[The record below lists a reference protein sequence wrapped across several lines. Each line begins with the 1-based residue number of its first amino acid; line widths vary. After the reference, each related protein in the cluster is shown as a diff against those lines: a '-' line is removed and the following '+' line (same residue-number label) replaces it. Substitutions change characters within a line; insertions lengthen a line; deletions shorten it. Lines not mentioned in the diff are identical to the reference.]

1 MKAYKK
7 RMIKEYKQLDK
18 RYKKLKRI
26 INMYEAN
33 TLPFDPKCPSSL
45 LHEQLCAMK
54 RYRDALLLRAE
65 YEDIDL
71 EY

>member
-7 RMIKEYKQLDK
+7 RMIKEYKKLNK
-18 RYKKLKRI
+18 RCKKLKRI
-26 INMYEAN
+26 LNMSEAC
-33 TLPFDPKCPSSL
+33 TLPFELNCPIYL
-45 LHEQLCAMK
+45 LREQIRAMED
-54 RYRDALLLRAE
+54 YRNVLLLRAE

>member
-7 RMIKEYKQLDK
+7 RMIKEYNQLNK

-26 INMYEAN
+26 INMHEAG
-33 TLPFDPKCPSSL
+33 TLPFETKCPDWL
-45 LHEQLCAMK
+45 LQDQLNAMT

>member
-7 RMIKEYKQLDK
+7 RMIKEYKKLNK

-26 INMYEAN
+26 INMQDAH
-33 TLPFDPKCPSSL
+33 TLPFELNCPTYL
-45 LHEQLCAMK
+45 LRDQLNTMEQ
-54 RYRDALLLRAE
+54 YRNILLLRAE